1 MEKFYLDEYLENKF
15 AAAAEESETFY
26 PETSCHGNLTVEEDS
41 LEAAYRTE
49 RRDCPEASGK
59 AERGM
64 QAGTGGVSAG
74 GVPAEFTALCRRVKE
89 AFFLQWEREANLR
102 SSMEIQK
109 KAIIGYKNEV
119 AYFKDKIRTLIREY
133 DAAATLF
140 PIWYENL
147 VDAVYHENWGMAG
160 IAEWFGEQYRQSS
173 SAKIIGE
180 RIYFM
185 ENGRMTLKFQRIE
198 EERREQLIR
207 AFLLLTPEERLD
219 RDVHEIYLLD
229 GTRVTIFGGGTAK
242 TGQDTI
248 IFRRYIVPN
257 YSFEEQAARG
267 TIPAAAIPLFRA
279 MVAVGFSVAF
289 LGAVRTA
296 KSTFLC
302 TWQTYE
308 DESLEGVMLETDP
321 EIPLH
326 SLMPKAPIVQLLADN
341 ENLTKI
347 SKHLLRSDA
356 DYFILA
362 EARDG
367 VALDTALRI
376 ACKGTKRMKLTF
388 HTRNPRDFPAE
399 AAAEIVKA
407 TGGSLELT
415 ARKVAENFDYLFHF
429 VQLRDKSQKR
439 LSGIYELCYSRDKG
453 EPETTPI
460 CVYDYDADGWRFFD
474 HIGEGKAQYGEEE
487 SAADFKEMKRVLAE
501 LAGKEMVYRDENQA
515 G

>member
-1 MEKFYLDEYLENKF
+1 MEKFYLDEYLKKE
-15 AAAAEESETFY
+15 
-26 PETSCHGNLTVEEDS
+26 LD
-41 LEAAYRTE
+41 
-49 RRDCPEASGK
+49 
-59 AERGM
+59 
-64 QAGTGGVSAG
+64 GTGNIAVKEKADLNYRSSEENRADGT
-74 GVPAEFTALCRRVKE
+74 PTEFTALAKRVRE
-89 AFFLQWEREANLR
+89 AFFLQWEHEANLR

-133 DAAATLF
+133 DAADTIF
-140 PIWYENL
+140 PRWYENL

-160 IAEWFGEQYRQSS
+160 IAEWFGANYRQSS
-173 SAKIIGE
+173 SAKIIGD

-185 ENGRMTLKFQRIE
+185 ENGRMTLKPQRIQG
-198 EERREQLIR
+198 ERREQLIR

-242 TGQDTI
+242 MGQDTI
-248 IFRRYIVPN
+248 IFRRYIVPS

-267 TIPAAAIPLFRA
+267 TIPSEAIPLFRS
-279 MVAVGFSVAF
+279 MVSVGFSVAF

-308 DESLEGVMLETDP
+308 DENLEGVMLETDP
-321 EIPLH
+321 ELPLH
-326 SLMPKAPIVQLLADN
+326 ELMPRAPIVQLLADN

-415 ARKVAENFDYLFHF
+415 ARKVAESFDYLFHF

-439 LSGIYELCYSRDKG
+439 LNGIYELSYSREKG
-453 EPETTPI
+453 EPVTVPI
-460 CVYDYDADGWRFFD
+460 CIYDYEADGWRFYH
-474 HIGEGKAQYGEEE
+474 HIGADKARYGEEE
-487 SAADFKEMKRVLAE
+487 AAVEFREMKRVLAE
-501 LAGKEMVYRDENQA
+501 LAGKEVIYRDADRNH
-515 G
+515 